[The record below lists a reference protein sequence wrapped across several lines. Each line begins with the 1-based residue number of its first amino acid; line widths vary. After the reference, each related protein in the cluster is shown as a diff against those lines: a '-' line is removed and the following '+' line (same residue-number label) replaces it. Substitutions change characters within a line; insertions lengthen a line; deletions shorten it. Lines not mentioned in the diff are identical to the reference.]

1 MARCMGCMAQMPD
14 EEQVCRHCGYRK
26 GTDVKEAYY
35 LLPGT
40 VLGKKY
46 IVGKV
51 LGYGGFGVTY
61 IGWDNVLRR
70 KVAVKEYLPSDFAT
84 RSYGQRQLTVFS
96 GEATEQFQA
105 GLGSFIYEA
114 KRLARFNAVP
124 EIVDIYDCFEENGS
138 GYIVM
143 ELLDGATVKEILKK
157 KRRLSIPQAKRIVLS
172 VLRGLAVVHK
182 EGIIHRDIAPDNI
195 FITRNGN
202 VRILDFG
209 AARYATAAQSKSLSV
224 ILKPGF
230 APEEQYR
237 SHGTQG
243 PWTDIYALGATFY
256 CMITGRRPQESIQ
269 RLADDQVRPPS
280 QMGVEIDPDMEN
292 IIMNSM
298 NVRQEYRIQ
307 DAESFFRALQG
318 NEEVERIIEKTDD
331 KISWKLPLWMKCGIG
346 LACVLVCVCAGLYA
360 TGNIGFTRKEITG
373 TDGAAALSGSQRYVP
388 NVSGMSYEQAEDL
401 LKQKDLGLVIKG
413 MNYSDSIEKNK
424 ILSQDPGDGA
434 ITEAEEII
442 SVIMSGGREEV
453 MMPDLTGMMRE
464 EAEKLITGQNLV
476 LAEDG
481 IQTTYSDVVQK
492 GRVISQSIDAEERIA
507 VETEISLTVSLGS
520 LSEETALLDVPDLTG
535 LTKEGA
541 LKKLEQL
548 KKDTGFTYSIGEVKN
563 KFSNHVAKGKIIRQT
578 PEAGTQVRT
587 NEPVSLVISKGPEM
601 VQVPEL
607 VYISGKEARKKLE
620 KAGLAAEVSS
630 AYSDQVSAGLVISQD
645 VESGTKMAKGSRV
658 TITISLG
665 KEPVRQGT
673 ETGGSGNAGGSGG
686 SGTGG
691 SGGSNAGGSG
701 SAGGTGGS
709 GGNAGGGNDS
719 GDDGKSYMPD
729 GGSFVVE

>member
-1 MARCMGCMAQMPD
+1 
-14 EEQVCRHCGYRK
+14 
-26 GTDVKEAYY
+26 
-35 LLPGT
+35 
-40 VLGKKY
+40 
-46 IVGKV
+46 
-51 LGYGGFGVTY
+51 
-61 IGWDNVLRR
+61 
-70 KVAVKEYLPSDFAT
+70 
-84 RSYGQRQLTVFS
+84 
-96 GEATEQFQA
+96 
-105 GLGSFIYEA
+105 
-114 KRLARFNAVP
+114 
-124 EIVDIYDCFEENGS
+124 
-138 GYIVM
+138 
-143 ELLDGATVKEILKK
+143 
-157 KRRLSIPQAKRIVLS
+157 
-172 VLRGLAVVHK
+172 
-182 EGIIHRDIAPDNI
+182 
-195 FITRNGN
+195 
-202 VRILDFG
+202 
-209 AARYATAAQSKSLSV
+209 
-224 ILKPGF
+224 
-230 APEEQYR
+230 
-237 SHGTQG
+237 
-243 PWTDIYALGATFY
+243 
-256 CMITGRRPQESIQ
+256 
-269 RLADDQVRPPS
+269 
-280 QMGVEIDPDMEN
+280 
-292 IIMNSM
+292 
-298 NVRQEYRIQ
+298 
-307 DAESFFRALQG
+307 
-318 NEEVERIIEKTDD
+318 
-331 KISWKLPLWMKCGIG
+331 
-346 LACVLVCVCAGLYA
+346 
-360 TGNIGFTRKEITG
+360 
-373 TDGAAALSGSQRYVP
+373 
-388 NVSGMSYEQAEDL
+388 
-401 LKQKDLGLVIKG
+401 

-541 LKKLEQL
+541 LKKLEKL
-548 KKDTGFTYSIGEVKN
+548 KKDSGFTYSIGEVKN

-719 GDDGKSYMPD
+719 GDDGKSYMPV

>member
-243 PWTDIYALGATFY
+243 PWTDIYAL
-256 CMITGRRPQESIQ
+256 
-269 RLADDQVRPPS
+269 D
-280 QMGVEIDPDMEN
+280 
-292 IIMNSM
+292 
-298 NVRQEYRIQ
+298 
-307 DAESFFRALQG
+307 
-318 NEEVERIIEKTDD
+318 
-331 KISWKLPLWMKCGIG
+331 
-346 LACVLVCVCAGLYA
+346 
-360 TGNIGFTRKEITG
+360 RK
-373 TDGAAALSGSQRYVP
+373 
-388 NVSGMSYEQAEDL
+388 
-401 LKQKDLGLVIKG
+401 
-413 MNYSDSIEKNK
+413 
-424 ILSQDPGDGA
+424 
-434 ITEAEEII
+434 
-442 SVIMSGGREEV
+442 SVV
-453 MMPDLTGMMRE
+453 
-464 EAEKLITGQNLV
+464 
-476 LAEDG
+476 
-481 IQTTYSDVVQK
+481 
-492 GRVISQSIDAEERIA
+492 
-507 VETEISLTVSLGS
+507 
-520 LSEETALLDVPDLTG
+520 
-535 LTKEGA
+535 
-541 LKKLEQL
+541 
-548 KKDTGFTYSIGEVKN
+548 
-563 KFSNHVAKGKIIRQT
+563 
-578 PEAGTQVRT
+578 
-587 NEPVSLVISKGPEM
+587 
-601 VQVPEL
+601 
-607 VYISGKEARKKLE
+607 
-620 KAGLAAEVSS
+620 
-630 AYSDQVSAGLVISQD
+630 
-645 VESGTKMAKGSRV
+645 
-658 TITISLG
+658 
-665 KEPVRQGT
+665 
-673 ETGGSGNAGGSGG
+673 
-686 SGTGG
+686 
-691 SGGSNAGGSG
+691 
-701 SAGGTGGS
+701 
-709 GGNAGGGNDS
+709 
-719 GDDGKSYMPD
+719 
-729 GGSFVVE
+729 